1 MESQKEKLN
10 RRNETIMK
18 LVIMGCCLLWPT
30 LSVAVELDLFVT
42 DYGEEPSS
50 EQRPLTDRPVMYA
63 NPQQITIKTSDGK
76 LVTYDEPSR
85 VAVHRRS
92 GANPQ
97 EARIFASIG
106 EYEPFSLLLRPKVGL
121 QEVFITSSDLT
132 GDAGRIPK
140 ENVVVSSVESS
151 GDIGSKILMRLGK
164 KWNMPAHSTEHFWC
178 TVKVPDNAKPGV
190 YRGKLV
196 ITAQNEEVGSIGIV
210 LEVLG
215 IRLEDSPFALG
226 FNYSN
231 PKEQAA
237 LEAHLAD
244 MRQHGMTCVAPL
256 YNFHLPIHDTNTSE
270 LGNFIECYKRAG
282 FTGPLYFATPMD
294 LQLTSL
300 TGYGDETSK
309 RWQQKYIQVMRR
321 LHAETLKHNVP
332 VLMSI
337 GDELTNKGIEGV
349 EIAGRLARFVWEEL
363 PEIATT
369 SDMNGYMEVMAMAA
383 YLNVATFNNGWD
395 GIDNHNKGR
404 HLINRVFILEVQ
416 EKTGVIPWFVNAG
429 TGRLPFGFFFWKM
442 AKYGVRGKV
451 EWYYNLDNRSGSIV
465 RTEGASVWPT
475 LDYERS
481 REGIDDLKYLCKLE
495 KLIARAKRLGTA
507 SAEAQKAEALLE
519 KIADSIANDW
529 TAYTHGGERF
539 PADGMAV
546 MSPEKAAGM
555 GDLNAIR
562 LAIAEQILSL
572 QEAPRMFPSGAAD
585 RTNVSRQGVTCG
597 ITVPQRSKIPVCH
610 FAAKSMVKL

>member
-1 MESQKEKLN
+1 MEGQKGKLN
-10 RRNETIMK
+10 SGNKTIMPTGIPKRTK
-18 LVIMGCCLLWPT
+18 LILVVCCLLWPS
-30 LSVAVELDLFVT
+30 LAAAVELDLFVT

-63 NPQQITIKTSDGK
+63 NPQQITIKTADGEK
-76 LVTYDEPSR
+76 VTYDEPSR
-85 VAVHRRS
+85 VAVYRRIV
-92 GANPQ
+92 ANQ
-97 EARIFASIG
+97 REAKIFASIG
-106 EYEPFSLLLRPKVGL
+106 EYEPFSLLLRPKVPL

-140 ENVVVSSVESS
+140 ENVLISSVESS
-151 GDIGSKILMRLGK
+151 GEMGSKILMRLGK

-190 YRGKLV
+190 YRGKVV
-196 ITAQNEEVGSIGIV
+196 ITAQNDEVGSISVV
-210 LEVLG
+210 LEVLP
-215 IRLEDSPFALG
+215 IQLEDPPFALG

-237 LEAHLAD
+237 LEAHLSD

-256 YNFHLPIHDTNTSE
+256 YNFYLPIHDANTIE

-282 FTGPLYFATPMD
+282 FPGPLYFATPME
-294 LQLTSL
+294 LQLSSL
-300 TGYGDETSK
+300 AGYGDETSK
-309 RWQQKYIQVMRR
+309 RWQQKFIQVMRR
-321 LHAETLKHNVP
+321 LHAEVLKHNVP

-404 HLINRVFILEVQ
+404 HLINREFILEVQ
-416 EKTGVIPWFVNAG
+416 EKTGAIPWFVNAG

-465 RTEGASVWPT
+465 RTEGATIWPT
-475 LDYERS
+475 LNYERS

-495 KLIARAKRLGTA
+495 QLIARAKKLGKA
-507 SAEAQKAEALLE
+507 SAETQKAVVLLE
-519 KIADSIANDW
+519 KISDGIADDW

-539 PADGMAV
+539 PADGMAL

-555 GDLNAIR
+555 GDLNVIR
-562 LAIAEQILSL
+562 RAVAEQIVIL
-572 QEAPRMFPSGAAD
+572 QETLDG
-585 RTNVSRQGVTCG
+585 TE
-597 ITVPQRSKIPVCH
+597 
-610 FAAKSMVKL
+610 L

>member
-1 MESQKEKLN
+1 
-10 RRNETIMK
+10 
-18 LVIMGCCLLWPT
+18 
-30 LSVAVELDLFVT
+30 VAN
-42 DYGEEPSS
+42 
-50 EQRPLTDRPVMYA
+50 QR
-63 NPQQITIKTSDGK
+63 
-76 LVTYDEPSR
+76 
-85 VAVHRRS
+85 
-92 GANPQ
+92 
-97 EARIFASIG
+97 EAKIFASIG

-132 GDAGRIPK
+132 GDAGRIPQ
-140 ENVVVSSVESS
+140 ENVVISSVENS
-151 GDIGSKILMRLGK
+151 GEMGSKILMRLGK

-190 YRGKLV
+190 YRGKVV
-196 ITAQNEEVGSIGIV
+196 ITAQDDEVGSIGIV
-210 LEVLG
+210 LEVLP
-215 IRLEDSPFALG
+215 IQLEDPPFALG

-237 LEAHLAD
+237 LEAHLSD

-256 YNFHLPIHDTNTSE
+256 YNFYLPIHDANTSE

-282 FTGPLYFATPMD
+282 FPGTLYFATPME
-294 LQLTSL
+294 LQLSSL
-300 TGYGDETSK
+300 AGYGDETSK
-309 RWQQKYIQVMRR
+309 RWQQKFIQVVRR
-321 LHAETLKHNVP
+321 LHSEVLKHNVP

-404 HLINRVFILEVQ
+404 HLINREFILEVQ
-416 EKTGVIPWFVNAG
+416 EKTGAIPWFVNAG

-442 AKYGVRGKV
+442 TKYGVRGKV

-465 RTEGASVWPT
+465 RTEGENIWPT
-475 LDYERS
+475 LNYERS

-495 KLIARAKRLGTA
+495 QLIARAKKLGKA
-507 SAEAQKAEALLE
+507 SAETQKAEVLLE
-519 KIADSIANDW
+519 KIADGIADDW

-539 PADGMAV
+539 PADGMTV

-555 GDLNAIR
+555 GDLNVIR
-562 LAIAEQILSL
+562 RAIAEQIVIL
-572 QEAPRMFPSGAAD
+572 QETLGG
-585 RTNVSRQGVTCG
+585 TE
-597 ITVPQRSKIPVCH
+597 
-610 FAAKSMVKL
+610 L

>member
-1 MESQKEKLN
+1 MGNMARAKLMESQLGKSNRANEVIVKL
-10 RRNETIMK
+10 IA
-18 LVIMGCCLLWPT
+18 VACCLVWPG
-30 LSVAVELDLFVT
+30 LAAAVELDLFVS

-50 EQRPLTDRPVMYA
+50 EQRPLADRPLRYVD
-63 NPQQITIKTSDGK
+63 PQQVTIKTPDGE
-76 LVTYDEPSR
+76 LVTYDGPLR
-85 VAVHRRS
+85 VTVDRRG
-92 GANPQ
+92 GADPR

-106 EYEPFSLLLRPKVGL
+106 EYEPFSLLLRPKATL
-121 QEVFITSSDLT
+121 EEVFITSSDLT

-151 GDIGSKILMRLGK
+151 GDMGTKILMRLGK

-178 TVKVPDNAKPGV
+178 TVKVPDDAKPGL
-190 YRGKLV
+190 YRGKV
-196 ITAQNEEVGSIGIV
+196 VVTAQNEEVGSIGVV
-210 LEVLG
+210 LEVLP
-215 IRLEDSPFALG
+215 IQLEDTPFALG

-256 YNFHLPIHDTNTSE
+256 YNFHLPIHDINTIE

-282 FTGPLYFATPMD
+282 FPRPLYFATPMD
-294 LQLTSL
+294 LQLSSL
-300 TGYGDETSK
+300 AGYGEETSK
-309 RWQQKYIQVMRR
+309 RWQQKYIQVMSR
-321 LHAETLKHNVP
+321 LHAEVLKHNIP

-349 EIAGRLARFVWEEL
+349 QIAGRLARFVWEEL

-369 SDMNGYMEVMAMAA
+369 SDMNGYMEVMAMAP

-395 GIDNHNKGR
+395 GIDSHNKGR
-404 HLINRVFILEVQ
+404 HLINREFILEMQ
-416 EKTGVIPWFVNAG
+416 EKTGAIPWFVNAG
-429 TGRLPFGFFFWKM
+429 TGRFPFGFFFWKM

-465 RTEGASVWPT
+465 RTEGATIWPT

-495 KLIARAKRLGTA
+495 KLIARAKELGKA
-507 SAEAQKAEALLE
+507 SAETQKAEALLKE
-519 KIADSIANDW
+519 IAASIVDDW

-539 PADGMAV
+539 PSDGMAI
-546 MSPEKAAGM
+546 MSPEKATGM
-555 GDLNAIR
+555 GDLNAVR
-562 LAIAEQILSL
+562 RAVADQIVILQQALS
-572 QEAPRMFPSGAAD
+572 
-585 RTNVSRQGVTCG
+585 
-597 ITVPQRSKIPVCH
+597 
-610 FAAKSMVKL
+610 

>member
-1 MESQKEKLN
+1 MEGQKEKLN
-10 RRNETIMK
+10 SGNKTIIK
-18 LVIMGCCLLWPT
+18 LGLAVCCLLWPS
-30 LSVAVELDLFVT
+30 LAAAVELDLFVT

-63 NPQQITIKTSDGK
+63 NPQQITIKTTDGEK
-76 LVTYDEPSR
+76 VTYSEPSR
-85 VAVHRRS
+85 VAVYRRIV
-92 GANPQ
+92 ANQ
-97 EARIFASIG
+97 REAKIFASIG

-132 GDAGRIPK
+132 GDAGRIPQ
-140 ENVVVSSVESS
+140 ENVVISSVESS
-151 GDIGSKILMRLGK
+151 GEMGSKILMRLGK

-190 YRGKLV
+190 YRGKVV
-196 ITAQNEEVGSIGIV
+196 ITAQDDEVGSIGIV
-210 LEVLG
+210 LEVLP
-215 IRLEDSPFALG
+215 IQLEDPPFALG

-237 LEAHLAD
+237 LEAHLSD

-256 YNFHLPIHDTNTSE
+256 YNFYLPIHDANTSE

-282 FTGPLYFATPMD
+282 FPGTLYFATPME
-294 LQLTSL
+294 LQLSSL
-300 TGYGDETSK
+300 AGYGDETSK
-309 RWQQKYIQVMRR
+309 RWQQKFIQVVRR
-321 LHAETLKHNVP
+321 LHSEVLKHNVP

-404 HLINRVFILEVQ
+404 HLINREFILEVQ
-416 EKTGVIPWFVNAG
+416 EKTGAIPWFVNAG

-442 AKYGVRGKV
+442 TKYGVRGKV

-465 RTEGASVWPT
+465 RTEGETIWPT
-475 LDYERS
+475 LNYERS

-495 KLIARAKRLGTA
+495 QLIARAKKLGKA
-507 SAEAQKAEALLE
+507 SAETQKAEVLLE
-519 KIADSIANDW
+519 KIADGIADDW

-539 PADGMAV
+539 PADGMTV

-555 GDLNAIR
+555 GDLNVIR
-562 LAIAEQILSL
+562 RAIAEQIVIL
-572 QEAPRMFPSGAAD
+572 QETLGG
-585 RTNVSRQGVTCG
+585 TE
-597 ITVPQRSKIPVCH
+597 
-610 FAAKSMVKL
+610 L